1 MRKLPLL
8 LGVGL
13 LATSVT
19 IGAIGCSSD
28 NDNGNASDTPTSV
41 VVETPTVS
49 ATTPETTGTP
59 AGTAEAGTPT
69 VEATTTPAATQ

>member
-19 IGAIGCSSD
+19 IGGIGCSSS
-28 NDNGNASDTPTSV
+28 NNGNASDTPTSV
-41 VVETPTVS
+41 VLETPTVS
-49 ATTPETTGTP
+49 ATTP
-59 AGTAEAGTPT
+59 
-69 VEATTTPAATQ
+69 TTPGGIAAETSTP